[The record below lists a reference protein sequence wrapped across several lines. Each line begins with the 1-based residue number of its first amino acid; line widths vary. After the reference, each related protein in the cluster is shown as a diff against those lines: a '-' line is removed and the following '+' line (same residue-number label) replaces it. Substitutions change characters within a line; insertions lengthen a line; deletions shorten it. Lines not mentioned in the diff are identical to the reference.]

1 MFLQDLFRL
10 FRIVYIVFL
19 RSGIRVPEWL
29 CFIHV
34 ARPHRKAIGPIGCRH
49 DFLIIKCI
57 ADRLTEPLIRAEPF
71 FMIDDRCNGPLLC
84 GVNRDIVQTGNPVHI
99 IRRKI
104 KDHIILSGFQAG
116 ISRVGLRNDPVD
128 DRLRRDCLISGPAVH
143 RFAFFSQSSGTAS
156 AFEFCVT
163 SFSKTVPSMICLAIK
178 YCFYQLCLI
187 FLSYIYIYFTFLIQL
202 FIAFS
207 LLSRQSP
214 RSRASADFGSLFA

>member
-19 RSGIRVPEWL
+19 RSGIRVPERL

-34 ARPHRKAIGPIGCRH
+34 ASPHRKAIGPIGCRH

-57 ADRLTEPLIRAEPF
+57 TDRLTEPLIRAEPF

-104 KDHIILSGFQAG
+104 K
-116 ISRVGLRNDPVD
+116 
-128 DRLRRDCLISGPAVH
+128 
-143 RFAFFSQSSGTAS
+143 
-156 AFEFCVT
+156 
-163 SFSKTVPSMICLAIK
+163 

-202 FIAFS
+202 FL
-207 LLSRQSP
+207 LLSLCYHDSRQGLAQA
-214 RSRASADFGSLFA
+214 RTLARCSRKLKIRT